1 MSLSELDAR
10 GLGTPAAAAKE
21 EDPTQEVVERR
32 NQSKYDFVKVRVWVE
47 DHVYVLSRYLVSRA
61 LVGTKV
67 RIGGWTPWKP
77 RCLTSG
83 WKRAAADPVQGRR
96 PDLARPQAG
105 VHNMSKA

>member
-1 MSLSELDAR
+1 MSLNEMDAR

-21 EDPTQEVVERR
+21 EEPAQEVAERR

-67 RIGGWTPWKP
+67 R
-77 RCLTSG
+77 
-83 WKRAAADPVQGRR
+83 AAARS
-96 PDLARPQAG
+96 LARSLEFVRAQ
-105 VHNMSKA
+105 SL